1 MKSTQIKAPKSLQ
14 KILGIGLTVG
24 VTLLWLLAL
33 LSTVYVSHNKL
44 NTLFDS
50 ALAETAQRIMPLAVV
65 EITNREEPGQLQ
77 QIMSFETHDEPLVY
91 LVRDASGTI
100 LLQSHNADPLI
111 FNKTLL
117 EGFSSSANYRFYGAW
132 AVQNTLHIEVAEPLV
147 QRREAIFAM
156 GISLLWPLILLIP
169 LCFIGTWAF
178 VRYSL
183 RHVLVYRKAIESR
196 GSGDLSPIETKYL
209 PTELHTIATSVND
222 LLERLR
228 RALESERSFTANS
241 AHELRTPI
249 ATALAQIQRLQH
261 GVSDRPLKEKMQKV
275 ETTIR
280 GLSALSEKLMQLAKA
295 EGGGLLSTQ
304 QNDLINLLQLIVDD
318 SQRST
323 PAATIRLTLP
333 PSEFKSAIDPD
344 AFAILV
350 RNLIDNAIKHDDSD
364 QPIEVSFSANGI
376 LNIVNSARVIPA
388 ETLAR
393 LQHRFVRSATKAQ
406 GLGLGLAIADAI
418 ITGVGATMTFNS
430 PATGRKD
437 GFEVSVDFSIIGSN
451 NRDNHTNQAS

>member
-1 MKSTQIKAPKSLQ
+1 MRSTQIKAPKSLQ
-14 KILGIGLTVG
+14 KTLGIGLTVG

-33 LSTVYVSHNKL
+33 LSTVYVSQNKL

-100 LLQSHNADPLI
+100 LLQSHNADPLM

-117 EGFSSSANYRFYGAW
+117 KGFSSSENHRFYGAW
-132 AVQNTLHIEVAEPLV
+132 AVQNTLHIEVAEPLT
-147 QRREAIFAM
+147 QRRKAIFAM
-156 GISLLWPLILLIP
+156 AASLLWPLLLLIP

-196 GSGDLSPIETKYL
+196 GSGDLSPIETKDL

-249 ATALAQIQRLQH
+249 ATALAQIQYLQQDVTA
-261 GVSDRPLKEKMQKV
+261 GPLKDKVQKV
-275 ETTIR
+275 ETTIK
-280 GLSALSEKLMQLAKA
+280 GLSSLSEKLMQLAKA

-304 QNDLINLLQLIVDD
+304 QTDLINLLQLIIDD
-318 SQRST
+318 SQRSN
-323 PAATIRLTLP
+323 PPATIRVTLP
-333 PSEFKSAIDPD
+333 PSEFKSTIDPD

-350 RNLIDNAIKHDDSD
+350 RNLIDNAIKHGNPN
-364 QPIEVSFSANGI
+364 QLIEVNFSANGV
-376 LNIVNSARVIPA
+376 LNIVNDTQVIPA

-393 LQHRFVRSATKAQ
+393 LQQRFVRSETKAQ
-406 GLGLGLAIADAI
+406 GLGLGLAIVDAI
-418 ITGVGATMTFNS
+418 VTGVGATMTFNS
-430 PATGRKD
+430 PATGRED
-437 GFEVSVDFSIIGSN
+437 GFEVSVDFSIIS
-451 NRDNHTNQAS
+451 SKL

>member
-100 LLQSHNADPLI
+100 LLQSHNADPLM

-117 EGFSSSANYRFYGAW
+117 KGFSSSENYRFYGAW
-132 AVQNTLHIEVAEPLV
+132 AVQNTLHIEVAEPLT
-147 QRREAIFAM
+147 QRRKAIFAM
-156 GISLLWPLILLIP
+156 AASLLWPLLLLIP

-178 VRYSL
+178 VRYNL
-183 RHVLVYRKAIESR
+183 RHVLVYRKAVESR

-209 PTELHTIATSVND
+209 PTELHTIATSIND

-350 RNLIDNAIKHDDSD
+350 RNLIDNAIKHGDSD

-376 LNIVNSARVIPA
+376 LNIVNAARVIPA
-388 ETLAR
+388 DTLAR
-393 LQHRFVRSATKAQ
+393 LQHRFVRSETKAQ

-418 ITGVGATMTFNS
+418 VTGVGATMTFNS